1 MHKIGSDTIIASS
14 TELKRSSRD
23 GLRESALFK
32 DFAIDGADGYTAA
45 EASLSTGETIERV
58 FTYSA
63 HYPFYSDALQ
73 CADRSGAADVGGRRY
88 TYWLLPANGEDACVA
103 SDGKYSLVVA
113 VNERGADDAALST
126 VENAELYGMKV
137 YLGMPIPQMGQPGT
151 SGYPAYVADDSY
163 MGTLG
168 AFTRNLLR
176 SWMQAFG
183 ARTSFAG
190 LYQGRE
196 TSVVQDH
203 RRSPAHAQRLCVPE
217 RRCRRLPAG
226 GEAPRR
232 VQPLRLFRGSEPCGI
247 FRGPVPGHRAYGCR
261 KGRRHPRAPGRRRHG
276 EGEPE
281 RQGLGGLA
289 RECHHAVRRGAERER
304 ERDVGEYRAVRSRQ
318 LDLSGG
324 KHHIHL
330 RLQRPQGS
338 YRSADRARRAVCSED
353 TGLRLVHVHEQGS
366 RVGGLSGD
374 SRVLPAQGRC
384 PE

>member
-1 MHKIGSDTIIASS
+1 MRCS
-14 TELKRSSRD
+14 
-23 GLRESALFK
+23 K

-203 RRSPAHAQRLCVPE
+203 RRSPAHA
-217 RRCRRLPAG
+217 
-226 GEAPRR
+226 
-232 VQPLRLFRGSEPCGI
+232 
-247 FRGPVPGHRAYGCR
+247 
-261 KGRRHPRAPGRRRHG
+261 
-276 EGEPE
+276 
-281 RQGLGGLA
+281 
-289 RECHHAVRRGAERER
+289 
-304 ERDVGEYRAVRSRQ
+304 
-318 LDLSGG
+318 
-324 KHHIHL
+324 
-330 RLQRPQGS
+330 
-338 YRSADRARRAVCSED
+338 
-353 TGLRLVHVHEQGS
+353 
-366 RVGGLSGD
+366 
-374 SRVLPAQGRC
+374 
-384 PE
+384 